1 MEQERRRIA
10 TVEFETVS
18 SELEKYRAQDRADLQ
33 QLELRRSGEFL
44 AAKTVHKEALAR
56 VEETHQLELA
66 GLQAKHEDEKAS
78 LDLAQARQK
87 SKFEQALR
95 AARIEH
101 GRLTAEIARLREHR
115 NSVLQL
121 VARYRAERD
130 EARERTRELQVQ
142 RSAATVA
149 NRGPVLRF
157 GEQ

>member
-1 MEQERRRIA
+1 MEQERRRIVSAELA
-10 TVEFETVS
+10 TIS
-18 SELEKYRAQDRADLQ
+18 SELEKCRAQDRADLQ
-33 QLELRRSGEFL
+33 QLELRRSGEFA
-44 AAKTVHKEALAR
+44 AAKAVHKEALAR

-66 GLQAKHEDEKAS
+66 DLQAKHEEERAS
-78 LDLAQARQK
+78 LNLAQARQK
-87 SKFEQALR
+87 SKYDKALR
-95 AARIEH
+95 AEKIEH
-101 GRLTAEIARLREHR
+101 GRLIAEITRLREHR

-130 EARERTRELQVQ
+130 EAREQTRALQVQ